1 MYDEPKNQNL
11 FFPTVDSYSQQL
23 TVEDSDD
30 TRALQAVGGSAA
42 LTFLEGC
49 WQLLDLVPLTDVL
62 QEKRRTFT
70 HFGKIENLFFFF
82 KGSNRKKRN
91 TGLFTLVTSKLA
103 WTAGLGHLPNF
114 KT

>member
-1 MYDEPKNQNL
+1 MHGNISRMLWSTLTDFKKKKMRTQHS
-11 FFPTVDSYSQQL
+11 VDSQQL

-70 HFGKIENLFFFF
+70 HFGKIANIFF
-82 KGSNRKKRN
+82 
-91 TGLFTLVTSKLA
+91 
-103 WTAGLGHLPNF
+103 
-114 KT
+114 